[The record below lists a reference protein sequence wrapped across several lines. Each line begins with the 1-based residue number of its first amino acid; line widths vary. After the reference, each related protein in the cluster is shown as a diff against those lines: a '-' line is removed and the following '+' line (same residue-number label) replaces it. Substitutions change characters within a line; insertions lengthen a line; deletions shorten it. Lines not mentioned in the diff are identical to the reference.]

1 MSNSTYLD
9 DHIEKCSDNLVWAFL
24 VSELMIFIFKW
35 KIRGNFQDF
44 QNFTVNTLD
53 YSEISCIMSCELLNK

>member
-1 MSNSTYLD
+1 MLRQSCLGFFDIRVTECLS
-9 DHIEKCSDNLVWAFL
+9 
-24 VSELMIFIFKW
+24 KW